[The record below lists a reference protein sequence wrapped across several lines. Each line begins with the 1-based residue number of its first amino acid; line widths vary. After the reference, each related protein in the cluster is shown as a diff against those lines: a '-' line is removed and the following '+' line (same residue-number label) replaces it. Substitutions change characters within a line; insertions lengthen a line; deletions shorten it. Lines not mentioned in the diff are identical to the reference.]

1 VDAGRPHGG
10 GHTDRDPRGVDGVN
24 ARTREAVRYSLTV
37 FLAVRVGLFVLGL
50 VVAGAVRGLDPVSV
64 PGWPAPPLADGGW
77 HVLFTVWE
85 RFDALWLMRIAA
97 TGYQTTDGSAAFFP
111 LLPMLIRSVS
121 FPIGGHTF
129 AAAMLVSNGSFAAAL
144 CVLYLL
150 TAEERSVRTARSTVL
165 LMAIFPSALFFY
177 APYSEPLFLLL
188 ALVAFRAA
196 RRHRWATAGLA
207 GALAGLTRNVG
218 IVLAPALLLEAIQQW
233 RDDERTPVPGILA
246 AAGPVIG
253 AALYAG
259 YWYERVGDA
268 LAPIHLQAD
277 WQRQFSWPWATLFH
291 ASKDVI
297 EYAGGQYGGYWAID
311 WLIGVPFLAVSLY
324 AAVRYRPSYGVYLW
338 GGLLIPLFYVFEPRP
353 LMSMPRF
360 VLPLFPAFWAIVE
373 LSERWRIPRS
383 ALIAVSAVGL
393 GCLMVLFVN
402 WYYIF

>member
-1 VDAGRPHGG
+1 M
-10 GHTDRDPRGVDGVN
+10 N

-37 FLAVRVGLFVLGL
+37 FVAVRVGLFVLGL
-50 VVAGAVRGLDPVSV
+50 VVAGAVHGLDPVSV
-64 PGWPAPPLADGGW
+64 PGWPAPALADGGW
-77 HVLFTVWE
+77 HVLFTAWE
-85 RFDALWLMRIAA
+85 RFDALWFMRIAA
-97 TGYQTTDGSAAFFP
+97 AGYQTTDGSAAFFP
-111 LLPMLIRSVS
+111 LFPMLIHAVS
-121 FPIGGHTF
+121 FLIGGHTF

-150 TAEERSVRTARSTVL
+150 TAEARSVRTARSTVL
-165 LMAIFPSALFFY
+165 LVAIFPSALFFY

-196 RRHRWATAGLA
+196 RRQQWVAAGVA

-233 RDDERTPVPGILA
+233 RDDGRTPVPGTLA
-246 AAGPVIG
+246 AAGPAIG
-253 AALYAG
+253 AALYTG
-259 YWYERVGDA
+259 YWYERIGDA
-268 LAPIHLQAD
+268 LAPIHLQAN

-291 ASKDVI
+291 ASKDVVD
-297 EYAGGQYGGYWAID
+297 YAGVQYGGYWAID
-311 WLIGVPFLAVSLY
+311 WLIVVPFVVASVY
-324 AAVRYRPSYGVYLW
+324 AAVRYRPSYSVYLW

-360 VLPLFPAFWAIVE
+360 VLPLFPGFWAIVE
-373 LSERWRIPRS
+373 LCERWRIPRS
-383 ALIAVSAVGL
+383 ALIAASAVGL

>member
-1 VDAGRPHGG
+1 M
-10 GHTDRDPRGVDGVN
+10 
-24 ARTREAVRYSLTV
+24 REAVRYSLTV
-37 FLAVRVGLFVLGL
+37 FVAVRVGLFVLGL
-50 VVAGAVRGLDPVSV
+50 VVAGAVHGLDPVSV
-64 PGWPAPPLADGGW
+64 PGWPAPALADGGW
-77 HVLFTVWE
+77 HVLFTAWE
-85 RFDALWLMRIAA
+85 RFDALWFMRIAA
-97 TGYQTTDGSAAFFP
+97 AGYQTTDGSAAFFP
-111 LLPMLIRSVS
+111 LFPILIRAVS
-121 FPIGGHTF
+121 FLIGGHTF
-129 AAAMLVSNGSFAAAL
+129 AAAMLVSNASFAAAL

-196 RRHRWATAGLA
+196 RRRQWVTAGAA

-233 RDDERTPVPGILA
+233 RDDGRTPVPGIAA
-246 AAGPVIG
+246 AAGPAIG

-259 YWYERVGDA
+259 YWYERIGDA
-268 LAPIHLQAD
+268 LAPIHLQAN

-297 EYAGGQYGGYWAID
+297 NYAGVQYGGYWAID
-311 WLIGVPFLAVSLY
+311 WLIVVPFAVASVY
-324 AAVRYRPSYGVYLW
+324 AAVRYRPSYSVYLW
-338 GGLLIPLFYVFEPRP
+338 GALLIPLFYIFEPRP

-360 VLPLFPAFWAIVE
+360 VLPLFPGFWAIVE